1 MLAWKEKYMIGPF
14 NWIDLL
20 FLVTIV
26 LLVFNGLRNGAV
38 FSLVNL
44 LAIPIAFGVAVFFG
58 KSFTLLLASNG
69 LSISP
74 LISYI
79 VLFFGSILVLHIIG
93 TAVRGIVRAIPI
105 VGLGDSLLGGVIGFV
120 EAWLLWLIVL
130 LVIGHFLQGIQGA
143 IQTGNHLI
151 PGLNITIQQ
160 YQTWHDTYN
169 QAVNNS
175 IFARVNGLFIKE
187 LPALPTTLPSLSF

>member
-1 MLAWKEKYMIGPF
+1 MIGPF

-143 IQTGNHLI
+143 IQTGNHII

-175 IFARVNGLFIKE
+175 IFARVNSLFIKE
-187 LPALPTTLPSLSF
+187 LPALPTTLPSLSS